1 MESEK
6 WRSFD
11 LKELERQYSPSQWNH
26 RMTAS
31 EVLTSHVEFIKEQSA
46 EAKSCIDCEL
56 GIKIGDAERH
66 KLDIFGQK
74 TAAKVAPI
82 LVYIHGGYWQLLG
95 RELSSYMVKP
105 IVKMGGIVC
114 PIGYS
119 IAPHGTMEQIVEE
132 VKKSVAYVLKLAKDR
147 GSRGVYVCG
156 HSAGGHLA
164 AMMLTVDWQA
174 EGVDSSLFKG
184 VFPVSGV
191 YDLRPLVQTSVNKP
205 LKMTEESA
213 QQISPA
219 FLTKNIIKFNRN
231 RVIKMF
237 IAEYDSE
244 EFHRQGEEFYNSLKS
259 AGLTISNRV
268 IPDTDHF
275 DVIEKLAEDD
285 YFITKEIIKTMGL
298 TAD

>member
-1 MESEK
+1 MT
-6 WRSFD
+6 RAI
-11 LKELERQYSPSQWNH
+11 KELERQYSCSQWSH
-26 RMTAS
+26 RMPAS
-31 EVLTSHVEFIKEQSA
+31 EVLPSHIEFIKEKSD

-74 TAAKVAPI
+74 TAAKDAPI

-119 IAPHGTMEQIVEE
+119 IAPYGTMEQIVDE

-156 HSAGGHLA
+156 HSAGGHLT

-174 EGVDSSLFKG
+174 EGVDSSLLKG

-191 YDLRPLVQTSVNKP
+191 YDLRPLVHTSVNEP

-213 QQISPA
+213 QKISPA
-219 FLTKNIIKFNRN
+219 FLTNNIIKFNRN

-237 IAEYDSE
+237 IAEHDSE
-244 EFHRQGEEFYNSLKS
+244 EFHRQGEEFYNALKS
-259 AGLTISNRV
+259 AGLTISNEV

-275 DVIEKLAEDD
+275 DVISKLAEDD
-285 YFITKEIIKTMGL
+285 YYIIKEIIKTMGL
-298 TAD
+298 TVD

>member
-1 MESEK
+1 MKMAAESEK
-6 WRSFD
+6 WKLFD
-11 LKELERQYSPSQWNH
+11 LKELERQYSSLEWSH
-26 RMTAS
+26 RKTTIDVMATYMAF
-31 EVLTSHVEFIKEQSA
+31 LKEKSA

-147 GSRGVYVCG
+147 GSR
-156 HSAGGHLA
+156 
-164 AMMLTVDWQA
+164 
-174 EGVDSSLFKG
+174 
-184 VFPVSGV
+184 
-191 YDLRPLVQTSVNKP
+191 
-205 LKMTEESA
+205 ESA